1 MQTTANIVVK
11 LGEANIQVRDLMNLE
26 VGDIIQLDTDATM
39 PLNVMVEGIPKFK
52 GIPGLLRGNRAIRIT
67 ESMFES

>member
-1 MQTTANIVVK
+1 
-11 LGEANIQVRDLMNLE
+11 
-26 VGDIIQLDTDATM
+26 
-39 PLNVMVEGIPKFK
+39 MVEGIPKFK